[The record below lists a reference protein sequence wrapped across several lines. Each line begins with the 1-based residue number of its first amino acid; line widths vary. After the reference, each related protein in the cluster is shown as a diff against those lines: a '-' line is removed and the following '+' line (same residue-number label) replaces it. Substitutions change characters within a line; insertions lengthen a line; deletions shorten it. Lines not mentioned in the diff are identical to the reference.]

1 MDIKSL
7 IPITQYSE
15 RVIYSDGSHAIRCYT
30 NSCPHYFYDEKGSL
44 IPIELSSVSDVK
56 SRIGPSSI
64 RNKNLVS
71 VGWRR
76 SNSRYKYMGFRPSR
90 TQSLG
95 TEQIEFSI
103 VGANI
108 NGEDIPIHVGENEE
122 IDPITRKLGNVYIR
136 SNRSVT
142 QQILEVPK
150 NIEVEDFKVEYVMH
164 LKGFRVAND
173 VDENGYYIENESGSF
188 SLESTES
195 DFKCAL
201 VLPIL
206 MNEEFEDLSIDWYK
220 PRSLNLTRH
229 TLRKKTDGE
238 YEYIKLP
245 GPEFSPMGT
254 DAVRFIDAA
263 MDNNTQIV
271 YDDLSSYSSSGY
283 WDTAKDATT
292 ATRSAARAAAS
303 PLSFYSASTYYV
315 NRIIF
320 NFRPTVNSKGD
331 KEMSKCKFN
340 FNVSN
345 ASSSTS
351 EVYLCHI
358 TNGSASGGVTDISD
372 GDDTWVDFSQTRGI
386 VAGPA
391 HRHPARDASS
401 STWLQFVPDNNSL
414 KAINEQINA
423 HGSQISV
430 GLCDAHDLSDSA
442 PSSSDNALVYCADQ
456 TGTISDPHMVFYNDH
471 RKIGAY
477 DEDQIAK
484 ISGYSGVTS
493 RSGVLIGGISKDD
506 DI

>member
-1 MDIKSL
+1 MAIKSR

-15 RVIYSDGSHAIRCYT
+15 RVIYSNGSHAIRCYT
-30 NSCPHYFYDEKGSL
+30 NSCPHYLYDEKGSL
-44 IPIELSSVSDVK
+44 IPIELSNESDVI
-56 SRIGPSSI
+56 SRVGPSSI

-76 SNSRYKYMGFRPSR
+76 SSSRYKYMGFRPSR

-136 SNRSVT
+136 SNRRVT

-173 VDENGYYIENESGSF
+173 IDENGYYIENESGSF

-206 MNEEFEDLSIDWYK
+206 MNEEFEDLSIDWYG
-220 PRSLNLTRH
+220 PRRLNLTRH

-245 GPEFSPMGT
+245 GPEFSPMGI

-263 MDNNTQIV
+263 MDNNSEAV
-271 YDDLSSYSSSGY
+271 YDDLSSYSSSRY
-283 WDTAKDATT
+283 WDSAKDATT
-292 ATRSAARAAAS
+292 GDRSAGRSTAS
-303 PLSFYSASTYYV
+303 VLSFYNASTYYV

-340 FNVSN
+340 FKVST

-358 TNGSASGGVTDISD
+358 TNGSDTGGVTDFSD
-372 GDDTWVDFSQTRGI
+372 GDDTWNDFGYYRGVVD
-386 VAGPA
+386 GPG
-391 HRHPARDASS
+391 HRHSARDASS
-401 STWLQFVPDNNSL
+401 TGWIQFVPDNDTL
-414 KAINEQINA
+414 RAINEQINSN
-423 HGSQISV
+423 GSQISV
-430 GLCDAHDLSDSA
+430 GLCDDHDLSDSA
-442 PSSSDNALVYCADQ
+442 PSSLVNALVYCADQ
-456 TGTISDPHMVFYNDH
+456 TGTSDDPYMEFFNDH

-484 ISGYSGVTS
+484 ISGYSGVVS
-493 RSGVLIGGISKDD
+493 KSGISIGGVSKDD
-506 DI
+506 DV